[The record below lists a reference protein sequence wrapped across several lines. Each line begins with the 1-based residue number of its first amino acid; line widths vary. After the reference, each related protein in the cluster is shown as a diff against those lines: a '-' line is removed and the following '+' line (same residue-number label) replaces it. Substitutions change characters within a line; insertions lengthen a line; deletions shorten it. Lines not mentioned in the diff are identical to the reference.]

1 MSRSILITFLIV
13 FLAMANVDQTQG
25 LASLAG
31 IVNRVRNNSIW
42 GSKRRTTT
50 NNSRQQNSLLPVQG
64 TMSKQ
69 VMSAAEEST
78 SSLPNLI
85 TAPAVTFDVDSY
97 RQEMTDLVY
106 QRNMQ
111 RMFND

>member
-13 FLAMANVDQTQG
+13 FLAMANVDQTHG
-25 LASLAG
+25 LAG

-42 GSKRRTTT
+42 GKSRTI
-50 NNSRQQNSLLPVQG
+50 NNSRQQNSLLPVQV

-69 VMSAAEEST
+69 ESADESS
-78 SSLPNLI
+78 SSLPNL
-85 TAPAVTFDVDSY
+85 TTPPVAFDADSY

-106 QRNMQ
+106 KRNMQ
-111 RMFND
+111 RTFKRLEHKNE